1 MEAPPR
7 NREELE
13 ALIAAGL
20 RPDYLFFWGHTP
32 KQPGVVGQECLSQ
45 WFPVGFE
52 LEGQRF
58 ATAEHYM
65 MWRKARLFGDEA
77 MARAILAAATP
88 AEAKAHGRAVANFD
102 DQLWTQQR
110 FEIVTRAS
118 VAKFS
123 QNAELGAFLR
133 GTGERVLVEASPRDC
148 IWGIGLGAKNERA
161 QNPAQWRGLNLLGFA
176 LMQARARL

>member
-1 MEAPPR
+1 MAPPR
-7 NREELE
+7 DVEDLK
-13 ALIAAGL
+13 ALVAAGYRL
-20 RPDYLFFWGHTP
+20 DFLFFWGHTP

-52 LEGQRF
+52 LEGERF
-58 ATAEHYM
+58 RTAEHYM
-65 MWRKARLFGDEA
+65 MWSKARLFGDDA
-77 MARAILAAATP
+77 IARQVLAAATP
-88 AEAKAHGRAVANFD
+88 AEAKKLGRAVSNFD
-102 DQLWTQQR
+102 EQAWRQQR

-123 QNAELGAFLR
+123 QNPELGDFLR
-133 GTGERVLVEASPRDC
+133 GTGRRVLVEASPRDC

-176 LMQARARL
+176 LMQARAKL